1 MNDKL
6 YLLRLNVFVNI
17 ASAKLLNRT
26 YEQRPKSIKYIE
38 RRLMGSQ

>member
-6 YLLRLNVFVNI
+6 YLLRLNIFVNI

-26 YEQRPKSIKYIE
+26 YEQSPKSKTYI
-38 RRLMGSQ
+38 GSRMM